1 MKWVLLV
8 CLATPIAI
16 LIGSGIA
23 AIVPS
28 VQDSLNN
35 SGAHGFSELLYA
47 YSSAGG
53 NNGSAFAVFNA
64 NTVFLNVSLGL
75 VMLFV
80 RFIPIV
86 GTLAKAG
93 SLCSKKKIASSY
105 GTLLTSNTLFIL

>member
-35 SGAHGFSELLYA
+35 SGHMY
-47 YSSAGG
+47 
-53 NNGSAFAVFNA
+53 
-64 NTVFLNVSLGL
+64 FLSCSMHIAQL
-75 VMLFV
+75 VVIMDQHLQALMQIQF
-80 RFIPIV
+80 F
-86 GTLAKAG
+86 
-93 SLCSKKKIASSY
+93 
-105 GTLLTSNTLFIL
+105 